1 MSYNIVEMDI
11 CVIKQKTA
19 YEMRISD
26 WSSDVCS
33 SDLDPAL
40 AETAVV
46 LPAPVA
52 NADWAQSGG
61 NAAKSM
67 GHLALAAS
75 RSQIW
80 SARIAGSTKTQR
92 LGAAPVVA
100 DNRLVVVDT
109 EDRKSTRL
117 NSSHYC
123 AARMPSSACNKN
135 NKIIH
140 NQKHT

>member
-1 MSYNIVEMDI
+1 
-11 CVIKQKTA
+11 
-19 YEMRISD
+19 MRISD

-33 SDLDPAL
+33 SDLPAL

-46 LPAPVA
+46 LPAAVA

-61 NAAKSM
+61 NASKSM

-80 SARIAGSTKTQR
+80 SASIAGSTKTQR

-109 EDRKSTRL
+109 D
-117 NSSHYC
+117 
-123 AARMPSSACNKN
+123 AVV
-135 NKIIH
+135 KIGRAH
-140 NQKHT
+140 V